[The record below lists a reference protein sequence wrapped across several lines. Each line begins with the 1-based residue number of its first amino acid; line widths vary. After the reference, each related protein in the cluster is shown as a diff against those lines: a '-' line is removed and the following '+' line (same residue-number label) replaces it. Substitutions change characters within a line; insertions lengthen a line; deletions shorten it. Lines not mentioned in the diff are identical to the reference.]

1 MNTELLPDKGCV
13 LCAVSGGADSM
24 YLLHRLYTMGYPVAA
39 AHFNHG
45 LRGAEADRDE
55 EFVRRFCEENGIPFL
70 SERADVAAFAEREH
84 MGIEEAARMLRYAFL
99 ERAADALSAAVVA
112 TAHTADDNAET
123 LLMHLIRGTGLH
135 GLGGIPP
142 VRGRIVRPMLDTT
155 RAEVERYLR
164 ENDIPHAEDS
174 TNADDAFLRNR
185 IRHEVIPV
193 LRRENPAFSEAAGR
207 TAKLLRQDDEFLE
220 KLAEDFLARN
230 ADERSICASALCDQP
245 RPVASRAIR
254 RMAGVS
260 LTAEQTDTV
269 LKVASHG
276 GRMDASGIC
285 VARSGDRLYFNPG
298 ERAAI
303 CPRRLEPGDVLAV
316 PEADLLIR
324 CEKIDGI
331 PPVVYKSFNTF
342 YFECANIY
350 GTICVDTRRSGD
362 RLRLPGRGC
371 SKTLKSLFQERGIPA
386 WERPSVPVL
395 RDEAGILGV
404 YGIGPAERVAAG
416 EDTRDV
422 LKIEFSRLERG
433 GGCK

>member
-1 MNTELLPDKGCV
+1 MNIEILPDNGCI

-24 YLLHRLYTMGYPVAA
+24 YLLHRLYTMGCSVAA

-55 EFVRRFCEENGIPFL
+55 EFVRCFCEENGIPFL

-84 MGIEEAARMLRYAFL
+84 MGVEEAARLMRYAFL
-99 ERAADALSAAVVA
+99 ERAADALSAEVIA

-123 LLMHLIRGTGLH
+123 LLMHLVRGTGLH
-135 GLGGIPP
+135 GLCGIPP

-164 ENDIPHAEDS
+164 ENGVPHAEDS

-193 LRRENPAFSEAAGR
+193 LRRENPQFSEAVSR
-207 TAKLLRQDDEFLE
+207 TAKLLRQDDAFLE

-230 ADERSICASALCDQP
+230 ADERSVCASALCAQP

-254 RMAGVS
+254 RMVGAY
-260 LTAEQTDTV
+260 LTAEQTDAV
-269 LKVASHG
+269 LRTANCG

-285 VARSGDRLYFNPG
+285 VARSGDRLFLNPV
-298 ERAAI
+298 ERAEI
-303 CPRRLEPGDVLAV
+303 RLRRIEVGDVLAI
-316 PEADLLIR
+316 PEADLLVR
-324 CEKIDGI
+324 CEKIDRI
-331 PPVVYKSFNTF
+331 PPVVYKSLNTF
-342 YFECANIY
+342 YFQCANIY
-350 GTICVDTRRSGD
+350 GTIFVDTRRSGD